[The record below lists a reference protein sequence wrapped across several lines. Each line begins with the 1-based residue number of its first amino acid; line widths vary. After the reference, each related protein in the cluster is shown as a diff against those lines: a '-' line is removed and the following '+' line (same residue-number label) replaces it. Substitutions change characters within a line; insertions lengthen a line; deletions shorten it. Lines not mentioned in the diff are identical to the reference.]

1 MKTTAAKFFTS
12 VLFGLLFSSMVF
24 ATDYRYTKI
33 DVPNGTLTVLRAINA
48 RGDITG
54 YYLDTGGVGHDF
66 LLRNGVYTNI
76 DYPGGAG
83 TVRAMNAAGDI
94 VGVLDDADGG
104 HGFLFRD
111 GQFTKI
117 DFPGAIA
124 TRAFGINN
132 TGDITGNHTTQ
143 SGAVFGFILRDGTFH
158 KIHVRGTDLTSGY
171 GAEDNGRVTVGDIVL
186 SADSSTRG
194 FVMNKGAV
202 QLLDPPGTIFPCSHA
217 RGINERGD
225 VAGAFGIVHTADE
238 CHGPQ
243 HGFVFRQGEYDV
255 IDPRGSVDT
264 FVFGINDDGAV
275 VGVFTD
281 KEGIVHGFKATPKD

>member
-1 MKTTAAKFFTS
+1 MKTTAGKLFTS
-12 VLFGLLFSSMVF
+12 ALFGLLLSSALF

-33 DVPNGTLTVLRAINA
+33 DVPNSSLTILRGINA
-48 RGDITG
+48 RGDIIGG
-54 YYLDTGGVGHDF
+54 YNDAGGVSHDF

-83 TVRAMNAAGDI
+83 TARAMNARGDI
-94 VGVLDDADGG
+94 VGVLDDAGGG

-132 TGDITGNHTTQ
+132 TGDITGQYTTQ
-143 SGAVFGFILRDGTFH
+143 SGAVLGFILRDGTFH
-158 KIHVRGTDLTSGY
+158 KIHLQDTDVTSAY
-171 GAEDNGRVTVGDIVL
+171 GAEDSGRVTVGDIVL
-186 SADSSTRG
+186 SADSSLRG
-194 FVMNKGAV
+194 FVVNKGV
-202 QLLDPPGTIFPCSHA
+202 VLLLDPPGTIFPCSHA

-225 VAGAFGIVHTADE
+225 VAGAFGIVHNADE

-243 HGFVFRQGEYDV
+243 HGFVFRQGEYDA
-255 IDPRGSVDT
+255 IDPPGSLDT
-264 FVFGINDDGAV
+264 FVFGINDDGVV
-275 VGVFTD
+275 VGVATD
-281 KEGIVHGFKATPKD
+281 NKGTVHGFKATPTN